1 MGNLWRRHR
10 LVLALASLLQV
21 VAVSTA
27 RAQDQ
32 AGSITAVAGS
42 ATLERAGRQADA
54 AIGMPV
60 RVHDRLQT
68 AADSSLTVTLLSGD
82 ELLLSESSSI
92 AIDQYAA
99 ARGDSSIDLLVGHLR
114 SIISASLLRG
124 RPAFEVHTPNAV
136 AGVRGTDFETAF
148 IEGKPCPGF
157 PSCLRYTDVGVY
169 RGIVE
174 VSNPTSPGAPPVR
187 VTQGYETTVP
197 CELPPSSP
205 APLGMGELG
214 GPGYH

>member
-114 SIISASLLRG
+114 SIISASLSRG

-148 IEGKPCPGF
+148 IEESRARDIHHVCA
-157 PSCLRYTDVGVY
+157 T
-169 RGIVE
+169 
-174 VSNPTSPGAPPVR
+174 PTSAFTAVSLRSATQPAR
-187 VTQGYETTVP
+187 VLRR
-197 CELPPSSP
+197 C
-205 APLGMGELG
+205 A
-214 GPGYH
+214 

>member
-1 MGNLWRRHR
+1 MPDDGNRSCLSIIVESDNQDLRGGLVRMGNLWRRHR

-82 ELLLSESSSI
+82 EL
-92 AIDQYAA
+92 
-99 ARGDSSIDLLVGHLR
+99 
-114 SIISASLLRG
+114 
-124 RPAFEVHTPNAV
+124 
-136 AGVRGTDFETAF
+136 
-148 IEGKPCPGF
+148 
-157 PSCLRYTDVGVY
+157 
-169 RGIVE
+169 
-174 VSNPTSPGAPPVR
+174 
-187 VTQGYETTVP
+187 
-197 CELPPSSP
+197 
-205 APLGMGELG
+205 
-214 GPGYH
+214 